1 MTLKFA
7 HGFRSFDTRG
17 NLKYTTSGHVVF
29 TTAGLGVVMDINN
42 RTQEFS
48 NLHKEDVVS
57 MALHPNG
64 DIVATGCMAG
74 KELNE
79 AST

>member
-1 MTLKFA
+1 
-7 HGFRSFDTRG
+7 
-17 NLKYTTSGHVVF
+17 
-29 TTAGLGVVMDINN
+29 VMDINN